1 MKQGEERLDSGK
13 IIYYTCTFYGVLDGK
28 RHRGRIKRS
37 DFANLRALPH
47 NSRLNDNLGE
57 GHHGSPSTA
66 RNFPLG
72 GNNGSRPPARQDV
85 Y

>member
-47 NSRLNDNLGE
+47 NSCLNELG
-57 GHHGSPSTA
+57 SYDVPPSYWSMLDE
-66 RNFPLG
+66 RVFGIL
-72 GNNGSRPPARQDV
+72 SS
-85 Y
+85 